1 MASGRIKGITIEID
15 GDTKGLNQAL
25 KGVDSQL
32 RSTNTALKDVEKL
45 LKFDPK
51 NTELLEQKQKLLNQ
65 AIEATKSR
73 LETLKGAF
81 SENMDPSEVD
91 ALNREII
98 ATEQSL
104 ADYESQANDA
114 AGATGNMA
122 EASDEAAEATEGANE
137 GWSIS
142 NQVLA
147 DLAKEGLDKAC
158 EAAKKLAGYLADSAK
173 ESAGYADTILT
184 DSVKYNMSTDALQEY
199 AYMAELVDV
208 DMGTLTG
215 SMTKLTKQMGAA
227 ADGTPTAT
235 AAFEALGVSIY
246 DGNGQLRD
254 ADAVFLDV
262 IDALGQIQNPTERDA
277 AAMDIF
283 GKSAQDLNPLIAQ
296 GSEGIKA
303 YAQEAH
309 DMGAVLDQ
317 DALGSLGAMDDSF
330 QRLDQA
336 GIALKNTI
344 GVMLA
349 PAITAVTTAIT
360 NLSQWFQ
367 NLDPNVQ
374 QTILTITGLVVAIG
388 PAIAIVLKVIETVK
402 ALKTLIA
409 GVSAALNLAAV
420 GPIAGIVAAIAAV
433 IAIGVLVYKHWDEIK
448 EWAIGLWNSIKETF
462 NKIKEGIANAWN
474 AVKTKATEVWNGIK
488 TKLTEVWDGLKEKAS
503 QTWDNIKTGVSEKF
517 NAVKETLSNVWST
530 VKENTSKTWEN
541 MKQNVEEH
549 GGGIGGVIGALG
561 ENYVDAWK
569 GAFTTID
576 DLTGGKLSEALET
589 VKGILG
595 DIKDAFTEKLDAVKE
610 FVSGVVEK
618 IKGFFD
624 FDWELPKIA
633 LPHFSITGSFSL
645 NPPSIPKLSVEWYK
659 KAYNNPVLFTQ
670 PTVLGTGSGLKG
682 FGDGTGAEI
691 VIGLNKLQELVGGSG
706 GVTNNITIVQQPGQS
721 QAELADMVARRIQQS
736 VNRARA
742 VSA

>member
-45 LKFDPK
+45 LKFDPR
-51 NTELLEQKQKLLNQ
+51 NTELLEQKQKLLNE

-158 EAAKKLAGYLADSAK
+158 EAAKKLAGYLKDSAV
-173 ESAGYADTILT
+173 ESAGYADDILT
-184 DSVKYNMSTDALQEY
+184 LSTQFGMSTNSLQEFQ
-199 AYMAELVDV
+199 YMAGLTDT
-208 DMGTLTG
+208 DLSTITG
-215 SMTKLTKQMGAA
+215 SMSKLTKSMGEMAKS
-227 ADGTPTAT
+227 G
-235 AAFEALGVSIY
+235 EASDAMKRLGVNIY
-246 DGNGQLRD
+246 DTNGQLKS
-254 ADAVFLDV
+254 ADEVFLDV
-262 IDALGQIQNPTERDA
+262 IDRLGNMQSGVERDA
-277 AAMDIF
+277 LAMEIF
-283 GKSAQDLNPLIAQ
+283 GKSAQELNPLIETGRA
-296 GSEGIKA
+296 GIEA

-317 DALGSLGAMDDSF
+317 DALGSLGEMDDSF
-330 QRLDQA
+330 VRLEQA

-349 PAITAVTTAIT
+349 PAITAVTTAII

-402 ALKTLIA
+402 ALKTLIS

-448 EWAIGLWNSIKETF
+448 EWAIGLWTSIKETF
-462 NKIKEGIANAWN
+462 NNIKEGIANAWD

-517 NAVKETLSNVWST
+517 NAVKETISNVWST

-561 ENYVDAWK
+561 ENYVEAWK

-576 DLTGGKLSEALET
+576 DLTGGKLSAALET
-589 VKGILG
+589 VKGVLG

-610 FVSGVVEK
+610 FVSEVVEK

-691 VIGLNKLQELVGGSG
+691 VIGLNKLQELVGSTG

>member
-137 GWSIS
+137 GWSMS
-142 NQVLA
+142 NAVLA

-158 EAAKKLAGYLADSAK
+158 EAAKKLAGYLKDSAV
-173 ESAGYADTILT
+173 ESAGYADDILT
-184 DSVKYNMSTDALQEY
+184 LSTQFSMSTDSLQEFQ
-199 AYMAELVDV
+199 YMAGLTDT
-208 DMGTLTG
+208 DLSTITG
-215 SMTKLTKQMGAA
+215 SMSKLTRSMGEMAKSGEASDAMKQ
-227 ADGTPTAT
+227 
-235 AAFEALGVSIY
+235 LGVNIY
-246 DGNGQLRD
+246 DANGQLKAADEVFLEVIDRLGMMESGTQRD
-254 ADAVFLDV
+254 AL
-262 IDALGQIQNPTERDA
+262 
-277 AAMDIF
+277 AMEIF
-283 GKSAQDLNPLIAQ
+283 GKSAQELNPLIETGRA
-296 GSEGIKA
+296 GIEA

-330 QRLDQA
+330 VRLEQA

-367 NLDPNVQ
+367 NLDPDMQ

-448 EWAIGLWNSIKETF
+448 EWAIGLWTSIKETF
-462 NKIKEGIANAWN
+462 NNIKEGIANAWN

-488 TKLTEVWDGLKEKAS
+488 TKLTEVWEGLKEKAS

-561 ENYVDAWK
+561 ENYVEAWK

-576 DLTGGKLSEALET
+576 DLTGGKLSAALET

-691 VIGLNKLQELVGGSG
+691 VIGLNKLQELVGSSG

>member
-45 LKFDPK
+45 LKLDPK

-137 GWSIS
+137 GWSMS
-142 NQVLA
+142 NAVLA

-158 EAAKKLAGYLADSAK
+158 EAAKKLAGYLKDSAV
-173 ESAGYADTILT
+173 ESAGYADDILT
-184 DSVKYNMSTDALQEY
+184 LSTQFGMSTDSLQEFQ
-199 AYMAELVDV
+199 YMAGLTDT
-208 DMGTLTG
+208 DLSTITG
-215 SMTKLTKQMGAA
+215 SMSKLTRSMGEMAKSGEASDAMKQ
-227 ADGTPTAT
+227 
-235 AAFEALGVSIY
+235 LGVNLY
-246 DGNGQLRD
+246 DANGQLKAADEVFLEVIDRLGMMESGTQRD
-254 ADAVFLDV
+254 AL
-262 IDALGQIQNPTERDA
+262 
-277 AAMDIF
+277 AMEIF
-283 GKSAQDLNPLIAQ
+283 GKSAQELNPLIETGRA
-296 GSEGIKA
+296 GIEA

-330 QRLDQA
+330 VRLEQA

-488 TKLTEVWDGLKEKAS
+488 TKLTEVWNGLKEKAS
-503 QTWDNIKTGVSEKF
+503 ETWDNIKTGVSEKF

-530 VKENTSKTWEN
+530 VKENTSETWEN

-561 ENYVDAWK
+561 ENYVEAWK
-569 GAFTTID
+569 GAFSTID
-576 DLTGGKLSEALET
+576 DLTGGKLSAALET

-633 LPHFSITGSFSL
+633 LPHFSITGGFSL

-691 VIGLNKLQELVGGSG
+691 VIGLNKLQELVGSSG

>member
-51 NTELLEQKQKLLNQ
+51 NTELLEQKQKLLDQ

-158 EAAKKLAGYLADSAK
+158 EAAKKLAGYLKDSAV
-173 ESAGYADTILT
+173 ESAGYADDILT
-184 DSVKYNMSTDALQEY
+184 LSTQFGMSTDSLQEFQ
-199 AYMAELVDV
+199 YMAGLTDT
-208 DMGTLTG
+208 DLSTITG
-215 SMTKLTKQMGAA
+215 SMSKLTKSMGEMAKS
-227 ADGTPTAT
+227 G
-235 AAFEALGVSIY
+235 EASDAMKQLGVNIY
-246 DGNGQLRD
+246 DANGQLKAADEVFLEVIDRLGMMESGTQRD
-254 ADAVFLDV
+254 AL
-262 IDALGQIQNPTERDA
+262 
-277 AAMDIF
+277 AMEIF
-283 GKSAQDLNPLIAQ
+283 GKSAQELNPLIETGRA
-296 GSEGIKA
+296 GIEA

-317 DALGSLGAMDDSF
+317 DALGSLGEMDDSF
-330 QRLDQA
+330 VRLEQA

-530 VKENTSKTWEN
+530 VKENTSETWEN

-561 ENYVDAWK
+561 ENYVEAWK

-576 DLTGGKLSEALET
+576 DLTGGKLSAALET
-589 VKGILG
+589 VKGVLG

-633 LPHFSITGSFSL
+633 LPHFSITGGFSL

-691 VIGLNKLQELVGGSG
+691 VIGLNKLQELVGSSG

>member
-45 LKFDPK
+45 LKLDPK

-137 GWSIS
+137 GWSMS
-142 NQVLA
+142 NAVLA

-158 EAAKKLAGYLADSAK
+158 EAAKKLAGYLKDSAV
-173 ESAGYADTILT
+173 ESAGYADDILT
-184 DSVKYNMSTDALQEY
+184 LSTQFGMSTDSLQEFQ
-199 AYMAELVDV
+199 YMAGLTDT
-208 DMGTLTG
+208 DLSTITG
-215 SMTKLTKQMGAA
+215 SMSKLTRSMGEMAKSGEASDAMKQ
-227 ADGTPTAT
+227 
-235 AAFEALGVSIY
+235 LGVNLY
-246 DGNGQLRD
+246 DANGQLKAADEVFLEVIDRLGMMESGTQRD
-254 ADAVFLDV
+254 AL
-262 IDALGQIQNPTERDA
+262 
-277 AAMDIF
+277 AMEIF
-283 GKSAQDLNPLIAQ
+283 GKSAQELNPLIETGRA
-296 GSEGIKA
+296 GIEA

-330 QRLDQA
+330 VRLEQA

-488 TKLTEVWDGLKEKAS
+488 TKLTEVWNGLKEKAS
-503 QTWDNIKTGVSEKF
+503 ETWDNIKTGVSEKF
-517 NAVKETLSNVWST
+517 NAVKETISNVWST

-561 ENYVDAWK
+561 ENYVEAWK

-576 DLTGGKLSEALET
+576 DLTGGKLSAALET

-633 LPHFSITGSFSL
+633 LPHFSITGGFSL

-691 VIGLNKLQELVGGSG
+691 VIGLNKLQELVGSSG

>member
-51 NTELLEQKQKLLNQ
+51 NTELLEQKQKLLNE

-137 GWSIS
+137 GWSMS
-142 NQVLA
+142 NAVLA

-158 EAAKKLAGYLADSAK
+158 EAAKKLAGYLKDSAV
-173 ESAGYADTILT
+173 ESAGYADDILT
-184 DSVKYNMSTDALQEY
+184 MSTQFGMSTDSLQEFQ
-199 AYMAELVDV
+199 YMAGLTDT
-208 DMGTLTG
+208 DLSTITG
-215 SMTKLTKQMGAA
+215 SMSKLTKSMGEMAKS
-227 ADGTPTAT
+227 G
-235 AAFEALGVSIY
+235 EASDAMKRLGVNIY
-246 DGNGQLRD
+246 DANGQLKA
-254 ADAVFLDV
+254 ADEVFLEV
-262 IDALGQIQNPTERDA
+262 IDRLGNMESGVERDA
-277 AAMDIF
+277 LAMEIF
-283 GKSAQDLNPLIAQ
+283 GKSAQELNPLIETGRA
-296 GSEGIKA
+296 GIEA

-317 DALGSLGAMDDSF
+317 DALGSLGEMNDSF
-330 QRLDQA
+330 DRLEQA

-360 NLSQWFQ
+360 NLSQWFH
-367 NLDPNVQ
+367 NLDPEMQ

-474 AVKTKATEVWNGIK
+474 AVKTKTTEVWNGIK

-530 VKENTSKTWEN
+530 VKENTSETWEN

-561 ENYVDAWK
+561 ENYVEAWK

-633 LPHFSITGSFSL
+633 LPHFSITGGFSL

-691 VIGLNKLQELVGGSG
+691 VIGLNKLQELVGSSG

>member
-51 NTELLEQKQKLLNQ
+51 NTELLEQKQKLLNE

-137 GWSIS
+137 GWSMS
-142 NQVLA
+142 NAVLA

-158 EAAKKLAGYLADSAK
+158 EAAKKLAGYLKDSAV
-173 ESAGYADTILT
+173 ESAGYADDILT
-184 DSVKYNMSTDALQEY
+184 LSTQFGMSTDSLQEFQ
-199 AYMAELVDV
+199 YMAGLTDT
-208 DMGTLTG
+208 DLSTITG
-215 SMTKLTKQMGAA
+215 SMSKLTRSMGEMAKSGEASDAMKQ
-227 ADGTPTAT
+227 
-235 AAFEALGVSIY
+235 LGVNIY
-246 DGNGQLRD
+246 DANGQLKAADEVFLEVIDRLGMMESGTQRD
-254 ADAVFLDV
+254 AL
-262 IDALGQIQNPTERDA
+262 
-277 AAMDIF
+277 AMEIF
-283 GKSAQDLNPLIAQ
+283 GKSAQELNPLIETGRA
-296 GSEGIKA
+296 GIEA

-317 DALGSLGAMDDSF
+317 DALGSLGEMNDSF
-330 QRLDQA
+330 DRLEQA

-402 ALKTLIA
+402 ALKTLIS

-448 EWAIGLWNSIKETF
+448 EWAIGLWTSIKETF
-462 NKIKEGIANAWN
+462 NNIKEGIANAWN
-474 AVKTKATEVWNGIK
+474 AVKNKATEVWNGIK

-503 QTWDNIKTGVSEKF
+503 ETWDNIKTGVSEKF
-517 NAVKETLSNVWST
+517 NAVKETISNVWST

-561 ENYVDAWK
+561 ENYVEAWK

-576 DLTGGKLSEALET
+576 DLTGGKLSAALET

-633 LPHFSITGSFSL
+633 LPHFSITGGFSL

-691 VIGLNKLQELVGGSG
+691 VIGLNKLQELVGSSG

>member
-25 KGVDSQL
+25 KEVDSQL

-137 GWSIS
+137 GWSMS
-142 NQVLA
+142 NAVLA

-158 EAAKKLAGYLADSAK
+158 EAAKKLAGYLKDSAV
-173 ESAGYADTILT
+173 ESAGYADDILT
-184 DSVKYNMSTDALQEY
+184 LSTQFGMSTDSLQEFQ
-199 AYMAELVDV
+199 YMAGLTDT
-208 DMGTLTG
+208 DLSTITG
-215 SMTKLTKQMGAA
+215 SMSKLTRSMGEMAKSGEASDAMKQ
-227 ADGTPTAT
+227 
-235 AAFEALGVSIY
+235 LGVNLY
-246 DGNGQLRD
+246 DANGQLKAADEVFLEVIDRLGMMESGTQRD
-254 ADAVFLDV
+254 AL
-262 IDALGQIQNPTERDA
+262 
-277 AAMDIF
+277 AMEIF
-283 GKSAQDLNPLIAQ
+283 GKSAQELNPLIETGRA
-296 GSEGIKA
+296 GIEA

-317 DALGSLGAMDDSF
+317 DALGSLGEMDDSF
-330 QRLDQA
+330 VRLEQA

-448 EWAIGLWNSIKETF
+448 EWAIGLWTSIKETF
-462 NKIKEGIANAWN
+462 NNIKEGIANAWN

-488 TKLTEVWDGLKEKAS
+488 TKLTEVWEGLKEKAS

-561 ENYVDAWK
+561 ENYVEAWK

-691 VIGLNKLQELVGGSG
+691 VIGLNKLQELVGSSG

>member
-51 NTELLEQKQKLLNQ
+51 NTELLEQKQKLLNE

-158 EAAKKLAGYLADSAK
+158 EAAKKLAGYLKDSAV
-173 ESAGYADTILT
+173 ESAGYADDILT
-184 DSVKYNMSTDALQEY
+184 LSTQFGISTDSLQEFQ
-199 AYMAELVDV
+199 YMAGLTDT
-208 DMGTLTG
+208 DLSTITG
-215 SMTKLTKQMGAA
+215 SMSKLTKSMGEMAKS
-227 ADGTPTAT
+227 G
-235 AAFEALGVSIY
+235 EASDAMKRLGVNIY
-246 DGNGQLRD
+246 DANGQLKA
-254 ADAVFLDV
+254 ADEVFLEV
-262 IDALGQIQNPTERDA
+262 IDRLGNMESGVERDA
-277 AAMDIF
+277 LAMEIF
-283 GKSAQDLNPLIAQ
+283 GKSAQELNPLIETGRA
-296 GSEGIKA
+296 GIEA

-317 DALGSLGAMDDSF
+317 DALGSLGEMDDSF
-330 QRLDQA
+330 VRLEQA

-349 PAITAVTTAIT
+349 PAITAVTTAII

-402 ALKTLIA
+402 ALKTLIS

-448 EWAIGLWNSIKETF
+448 EWAVGLWESITETF
-462 NKIKEGIANAWN
+462 NNIKEGIANAWN
-474 AVKTKATEVWNGIK
+474 AVKTKATEIWNGIK
-488 TKLTEVWDGLKEKAS
+488 TKLSETWDNIKTKAS
-503 QTWDNIKTGVSEKF
+503 ETWDNIKTGVKEKF
-517 NAVKETLSNVWST
+517 TAAKETISNVWNT
-530 VKENTSKTWEN
+530 VKTNTANTFSA
-541 MKQNVEEH
+541 MKQNIEEN
-549 GGGIGGVIGALG
+549 GGGIGGVIKSLG
-561 ENYVDAWK
+561 KNYVEAWK
-569 GAFTTID
+569 GAFSTIN
-576 DLTGGKLSEALET
+576 DLTGGKLGEAFEK
-589 VKGILG
+589 VKSVLG
-595 DIKDAFTEKLDAVKE
+595 NIKDAFVEKLDAVKE
-610 FVSGVVEK
+610 FVSGVIEK

-633 LPHFSITGSFSL
+633 LPHFSISGSFSL

-691 VIGLNKLQELVGGSG
+691 VIGLNKLQELVGSSG

-721 QAELADMVARRIQQS
+721 QAELADMVARRIQQN

>member
-51 NTELLEQKQKLLNQ
+51 NTELLEQKQKLLNE

-137 GWSIS
+137 GWSMS
-142 NQVLA
+142 NAVLA

-158 EAAKKLAGYLADSAK
+158 EAAKKLAGYLKDSAV
-173 ESAGYADTILT
+173 ESAGYADDILT
-184 DSVKYNMSTDALQEY
+184 MSTQFGMSTDSLQEFQ
-199 AYMAELVDV
+199 YMAGLTDT
-208 DMGTLTG
+208 DLSTITG
-215 SMTKLTKQMGAA
+215 SMSKLTKSMGEMAKS
-227 ADGTPTAT
+227 G
-235 AAFEALGVSIY
+235 EASDAMKRLGVNIY
-246 DGNGQLRD
+246 DANGQLKA
-254 ADAVFLDV
+254 ADEVFLEV
-262 IDALGQIQNPTERDA
+262 IDRLGNMESGVERDA
-277 AAMDIF
+277 LAMEIF
-283 GKSAQDLNPLIAQ
+283 GKSAQELNPLIETGRA
-296 GSEGIKA
+296 GIEA

-317 DALGSLGAMDDSF
+317 DALGSLGEMNDSF
-330 QRLDQA
+330 DRLEQA

-360 NLSQWFQ
+360 NLSQWFH
-367 NLDPNVQ
+367 NLDPEMQ

-448 EWAIGLWNSIKETF
+448 EWAVGLWESIKETF
-462 NKIKEGIANAWN
+462 GKIKEGIANAWD

-503 QTWDNIKTGVSEKF
+503 ETWDNIKTGVSEKF

-530 VKENTSKTWEN
+530 VKENTSETWEN

-561 ENYVDAWK
+561 ENYVEAWK

-633 LPHFSITGSFSL
+633 LPHFSITGGFSL

-691 VIGLNKLQELVGGSG
+691 VIGLNKLQELVGSSG

>member
-25 KGVDSQL
+25 KEVDSQL

-137 GWSIS
+137 GWSMS
-142 NQVLA
+142 NAVLA

-158 EAAKKLAGYLADSAK
+158 EAAKKLAGYLKDSAV
-173 ESAGYADTILT
+173 ESAGYADDILT
-184 DSVKYNMSTDALQEY
+184 LSTQFGMSTDSLQEFQ
-199 AYMAELVDV
+199 YMAGLTDT
-208 DMGTLTG
+208 DLSTITG
-215 SMTKLTKQMGAA
+215 SMSKLTRSMGEMAKSGEASDAMKQ
-227 ADGTPTAT
+227 
-235 AAFEALGVSIY
+235 LGVNLY
-246 DGNGQLRD
+246 DANGQLKAADEVFLEVIDRLGMMESGTQRD
-254 ADAVFLDV
+254 AL
-262 IDALGQIQNPTERDA
+262 
-277 AAMDIF
+277 AMEIF
-283 GKSAQDLNPLIAQ
+283 GKSAQELNPLIETGRA
-296 GSEGIKA
+296 GIEA

-317 DALGSLGAMDDSF
+317 DALGSLGEMDDSF
-330 QRLDQA
+330 VRLEQS

-448 EWAIGLWNSIKETF
+448 EWAIGLWTSIKETF
-462 NKIKEGIANAWN
+462 NNIKEGIANAWN

-488 TKLTEVWDGLKEKAS
+488 TKLTEVWEGLKEKAS

-561 ENYVDAWK
+561 ENYVEAWK

-659 KAYNNPVLFTQ
+659 KAYNNPMLFTQ

-691 VIGLNKLQELVGGSG
+691 VIGLNKLQELVGSSG

>member
-137 GWSIS
+137 GWSMS
-142 NQVLA
+142 NAVLA

-158 EAAKKLAGYLADSAK
+158 EAAKQLAGYLKDSAV
-173 ESAGYADTILT
+173 ESAGYADDILT
-184 DSVKYNMSTDALQEY
+184 LSTQFGMSTDSLQEFQ
-199 AYMAELVDV
+199 YMAGLTDT
-208 DMGTLTG
+208 DLSTITG
-215 SMTKLTKQMGAA
+215 SMSKLTRSMGEMAKSGEASDAMKQ
-227 ADGTPTAT
+227 
-235 AAFEALGVSIY
+235 LGVNLY
-246 DGNGQLRD
+246 DANGQLKAADEVFLEVIDRLGMMESGTQRD
-254 ADAVFLDV
+254 AL
-262 IDALGQIQNPTERDA
+262 
-277 AAMDIF
+277 AMEIF
-283 GKSAQDLNPLIAQ
+283 GKSAQELNPLIETGRA
-296 GSEGIKA
+296 GIEA

-330 QRLDQA
+330 VRLEQA

-367 NLDPNVQ
+367 SLDPNVQ
-374 QTILTITGLVVAIG
+374 QTILTVTGLVVAIG

-488 TKLTEVWDGLKEKAS
+488 TKLTEVWEGLKEKAS
-503 QTWDNIKTGVSEKF
+503 ETWDNIKTGVSEKF
-517 NAVKETLSNVWST
+517 NAVKETISNVWST

-561 ENYVDAWK
+561 ENYVEAWK

-633 LPHFSITGSFSL
+633 LPHFSISGSFSL

-691 VIGLNKLQELVGGSG
+691 VIGLNKLQELVGSSG

>member
-51 NTELLEQKQKLLNQ
+51 NTELLEQKQKLLNE

-122 EASDEAAEATEGANE
+122 EASDEAAEATDGANE
-137 GWSIS
+137 GWSMS
-142 NQVLA
+142 NAVLA

-158 EAAKKLAGYLADSAK
+158 EAAKKLAGYLKDSAV
-173 ESAGYADTILT
+173 ESAGYADDILT
-184 DSVKYNMSTDALQEY
+184 LSRQFGMSTDSLQEFQ
-199 AYMAELVDV
+199 YMAGLTDT
-208 DMGTLTG
+208 DLSTITG
-215 SMTKLTKQMGAA
+215 SMSKLTKSMGEMAKS
-227 ADGTPTAT
+227 G
-235 AAFEALGVSIY
+235 EASDAMKRLGVNIY
-246 DGNGQLRD
+246 DANGQLKAADEVFLEVIDRLGMMESGTQRD
-254 ADAVFLDV
+254 AL
-262 IDALGQIQNPTERDA
+262 
-277 AAMDIF
+277 AMEIF
-283 GKSAQDLNPLIAQ
+283 GKSAQELNPLIETGRA
-296 GSEGIKA
+296 GIEA

-317 DALGSLGAMDDSF
+317 DALGSLGEMNDSF
-330 QRLDQA
+330 DRLEQA

-360 NLSQWFQ
+360 NLSQWFH
-367 NLDPNVQ
+367 NLDPEMQ

-448 EWAIGLWNSIKETF
+448 EWAVGLWESIKETF
-462 NKIKEGIANAWN
+462 GKIKEGIANAWN

-517 NAVKETLSNVWST
+517 NAVKETISNVWST

-561 ENYVDAWK
+561 ENYVEAWK

-576 DLTGGKLSEALET
+576 DLTGGKLSAALET

-633 LPHFSITGSFSL
+633 LPHFSITGGFSL

-691 VIGLNKLQELVGGSG
+691 VIGLNKLQELVGSSG

-736 VNRARA
+736 VSRARA

>member
-137 GWSIS
+137 GWSMS
-142 NQVLA
+142 NAVLA

-158 EAAKKLAGYLADSAK
+158 EAAKKLAGYLKDSVV
-173 ESAGYADTILT
+173 ESAGYADDILT
-184 DSVKYNMSTDALQEY
+184 LSTQFGMSTDSLQEFQ
-199 AYMAELVDV
+199 YMAGLTDT
-208 DMGTLTG
+208 DLSTITG
-215 SMTKLTKQMGAA
+215 SMSKLTRSMGEMAKSGEASDAMKQ
-227 ADGTPTAT
+227 
-235 AAFEALGVSIY
+235 LGVNLY
-246 DGNGQLRD
+246 DANGQLKAADEVFLEVIDRLGMMESGTQRD
-254 ADAVFLDV
+254 AL
-262 IDALGQIQNPTERDA
+262 
-277 AAMDIF
+277 AMEIF
-283 GKSAQDLNPLIAQ
+283 GKSAQELNPLIETGRA
-296 GSEGIKA
+296 GIEA

-317 DALGSLGAMDDSF
+317 DALGSLGEMDDSF
-330 QRLDQA
+330 VRLEQA

-367 NLDPNVQ
+367 NLDPEMQ
-374 QTILTITGLVVAIG
+374 QTILTVTGLVVAIG

-448 EWAIGLWNSIKETF
+448 EWAIGLWTSIKETF
-462 NKIKEGIANAWN
+462 NNIKEGIANAWN

-488 TKLTEVWDGLKEKAS
+488 TKLTEVWEGLKEKAS

-561 ENYVDAWK
+561 ENYVEAWK

-691 VIGLNKLQELVGGSG
+691 VIGLNKLQELVGSSG